1 MSGLVGLIPTLR
13 VVVRNPL
20 LDKRYPAEGQI
31 LAVIDTGYEGFVAL
45 PRDVF
50 ASLSFSELHLEKRRL
65 ILANGTVLSAEGAYG
80 ALRAP
85 DLPLDADGFV
95 ETYEGLGEVLLGVEA
110 LSRVKILLD
119 YCDRRVKV
127 ETCP

>member
-1 MSGLVGLIPTLR
+1 MR

-20 LDKRYPAEGQI
+20 LDKRYPVEGQI
-31 LAVIDTGYEGFVAL
+31 LAVIDTGYEGFIAL

-50 ASLSFSELHLEKRRL
+50 VSLSFSELQPEKRRL
-65 ILANGTVLSAEGAYG
+65 ILANGTVLSTEGAYG
-80 ALRAP
+80 AFRVP

-110 LSRVKILLD
+110 LSRARVLLD
-119 YCDRRVKV
+119 YC
-127 ETCP
+127 